1 MPAGCISYKDSGYF
15 SSLILDYLDKNP
27 EVGALYSLFPSLENF
42 KLQIAKKENSY
53 SVENRKV
60 LTQTIVKQYDTI
72 NISKATQKHIEQL
85 KLHNT
90 FTVTTGHQL
99 NLFTG
104 PLYFLYKIV
113 STVNLC
119 KILKEKYSNYHFVP
133 VYWMAT
139 EDHDFE
145 EINHFNFRGKKVVW
159 NKKTSGAVGRIST
172 EGLEEV
178 FSIFSAQLGDTENAK
193 YLKKLFENSY
203 LKHDNLADAT
213 RYLANELFGEQGLI
227 IIDADDTHLKKC
239 FIPYLREEI
248 LHQTSFK
255 SVSDTI
261 EKFDKKYGVQVN
273 PREIN
278 LFYLDENIRERIV
291 ENEGV
296 FRVKNTT
303 IFFSKE
309 EILKEINQHPE
320 KFSPNVLTRPLY
332 QETVLPNLCYIGG
345 GGEIAYWL
353 QLKNYFDQVNV
364 PFPILLLRN
373 SAVLAPEKIQKKVE
387 KIGLTIHDLFLKTT
401 DLQNLYIRKTS
412 PITIDFT
419 PQRELLKQQFSN
431 LYEIAEKTHK
441 SFKNAVAAQEK
452 KQLNGLDYLEKRL
465 LKAQKRKH
473 ADELNR
479 LVQLKESLFPQGG
492 LQERTDNFSQWYL
505 NYGKNLFAEINKNL
519 NPLQL
524 EFTILPL
531 D

>member
-1 MPAGCISYKDSGYF
+1 
-15 SSLILDYLDKNP
+15 
-27 EVGALYSLFPSLENF
+27 
-42 KLQIAKKENSY
+42 
-53 SVENRKV
+53 
-60 LTQTIVKQYDTI
+60 
-72 NISKATQKHIEQL
+72 
-85 KLHNT
+85 
-90 FTVTTGHQL
+90 
-99 NLFTG
+99 
-104 PLYFLYKIV
+104 
-113 STVNLC
+113 
-119 KILKEKYSNYHFVP
+119 
-133 VYWMAT
+133 
-139 EDHDFE
+139 
-145 EINHFNFRGKKVVW
+145 
-159 NKKTSGAVGRIST
+159 
-172 EGLEEV
+172 
-178 FSIFSAQLGDTENAK
+178 
-193 YLKKLFENSY
+193 
-203 LKHDNLADAT
+203 
-213 RYLANELFGEQGLI
+213 ELFGEQGLI

-296 FRVKNTT
+296 FRVKNTN

-419 PQRELLKQQFSN
+419 PQRELLK
-431 LYEIAEKTHK
+431 
-441 SFKNAVAAQEK
+441 
-452 KQLNGLDYLEKRL
+452 
-465 LKAQKRKH
+465 
-473 ADELNR
+473 
-479 LVQLKESLFPQGG
+479 
-492 LQERTDNFSQWYL
+492 
-505 NYGKNLFAEINKNL
+505 
-519 NPLQL
+519 
-524 EFTILPL
+524 
-531 D
+531 